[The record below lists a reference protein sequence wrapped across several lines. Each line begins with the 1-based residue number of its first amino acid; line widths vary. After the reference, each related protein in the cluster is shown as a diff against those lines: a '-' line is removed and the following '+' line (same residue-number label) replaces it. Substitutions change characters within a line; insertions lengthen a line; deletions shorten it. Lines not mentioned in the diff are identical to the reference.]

1 MEDSKS
7 TTGPGGGATRGGR
20 KSARSS
26 TSRKGAKPAKAAL
39 KPGPKARTQ
48 SVAKSAAT
56 GKARASAAS
65 RTTVTDEDRRNMVSI
80 AAYFRAERRGFAPG
94 HEDADWLAAEA
105 EVDAQLAA
113 IPGKRPSQRRRKL
126 PVS

>member
-20 KSARSS
+20 KPTRSG
-26 TSRKGAKPAKAAL
+26 TSKENAKPARAAL
-39 KPGPKARTQ
+39 KPGPRARTK
-48 SVAKSAAT
+48 SAAKSAAT
-56 GKARASAAS
+56 GKGRAAAAS
-65 RTTVTDEDRRNMVSI
+65 RTTVTAEDRHNMVAT

-94 HEDADWLAAEA
+94 HQDADWLAAEA
-105 EVDAQLAA
+105 EVDAQLAS
-113 IPGKRPSQRRRKL
+113 IPGKRPVQRRRKL